1 MPAFAIIGS
10 LLVYFLPGMAVPR
23 VMMLIFWVGYIMNI
37 YYDKFN
43 KYYRVIGVVSAI
55 LFSGLY
61 GFWNEETMHYSAS
74 ASVTIY
80 HVLLGRHG
88 YTIIN
93 LLMLIYRIILG
104 TTGSLAIISLFHEFK
119 NINGFIKLIGK
130 STAGIY
136 VLQSLI
142 IERGLHW
149 VFEKYMNF
157 DRLPI
162 LCNYILLLVISVIL
176 VVIIN
181 WLYQLIKRSAYVD
194 FILFGSGK
202 VIKNINRVS

>member
-1 MPAFAIIGS
+1 
-10 LLVYFLPGMAVPR
+10 
-23 VMMLIFWVGYIMNI
+23 MNI
-37 YYDKFN
+37 YYGKFN
-43 KYYRVIGVVSAI
+43 KYYRIIGVVSAI

-88 YTIIN
+88 YTMMN
-93 LLMLIYRIILG
+93 LLWLLYRIVLG
-104 TTGSLAIISLFHEFK
+104 ITGSLAIISLLHEFK
-119 NINGFIKLIGK
+119 NINGYIKKVGQ

-149 VFEKYMNF
+149 LFGKYLHFNA
-157 DRLPI
+157 LPI
-162 LCNYILLLVISVIL
+162 LCNYILLFIISLIL
-176 VVIIN
+176 VVTID
-181 WLYQLIKRSAYVD
+181 WLYQLVKRNAYID

-202 VIKNINRVS
+202 LMKNYVL

>member
-1 MPAFAIIGS
+1 
-10 LLVYFLPGMAVPR
+10 
-23 VMMLIFWVGYIMNI
+23 MNI

-88 YTIIN
+88 YTMMN
-93 LLMLIYRIILG
+93 LLWLLYRIVLG
-104 TTGSLAIISLFHEFK
+104 ITGSLAIISLLHEFK
-119 NINGFIKLIGK
+119 NINGYIKIIGQ

-142 IERGLHW
+142 IEKWLGISFCKYVDLSGLSLMHI
-149 VFEKYMNF
+149 YGLM
-157 DRLPI
+157 
-162 LCNYILLLVISVIL
+162 LLISGCL
-176 VVIIN
+176 VVFITYI
-181 WLYQLIKRSAYVD
+181 YQLIKHYVPIAD
-194 FILFGSGK
+194 IILFGSG
-202 VIKNINRVS
+202 IRRRSNYEQC

>member
-1 MPAFAIIGS
+1 
-10 LLVYFLPGMAVPR
+10 
-23 VMMLIFWVGYIMNI
+23 
-37 YYDKFN
+37 
-43 KYYRVIGVVSAI
+43 
-55 LFSGLY
+55 
-61 GFWNEETMHYSAS
+61 
-74 ASVTIY
+74 
-80 HVLLGRHG
+80 
-88 YTIIN
+88 
-93 LLMLIYRIILG
+93 MLIYRIILG

-119 NINGFIKLIGK
+119 NINGFIKLIEK

-202 VIKNINRVS
+202 VIKILIAYRNCNRVYHNHK